1 MYIHRLQHLCTCAT
15 LVSVTRKQPRALAR
29 PAIFVTIQRIEYM
42 LYNTTNARA
51 RIQSLI

>member
-1 MYIHRLQHLCTCAT
+1 MYIHRLQHLCTSAT
-15 LVSVTRKQPRALAR
+15 LVTRKQPRALAR